1 MVVGIA
7 QFEIFMPFNHSLK
20 EKRQILRKLK
30 ERVFSKFSI
39 PVAEVGFQ
47 DKWQRASLGFSIVG
61 NDGKKI
67 ESLISKIFNFIE
79 ELQLGE
85 MNNEAREIL
94 FYENR

>member
-1 MVVGIA
+1 MVVGVA

-20 EKRQILRKLK
+20 EKRKILRKLK

-39 PVAEVGFQ
+39 PVAEVDFQ

-85 MNNEAREIL
+85 MSNEAREIL
-94 FYENR
+94 IYENR

>member
-1 MVVGIA
+1 MVVGVA

-39 PVAEVGFQ
+39 PVAEVDFQ

-67 ESLISKIFNFIE
+67 ESLISKILNFIE

-85 MNNEAREIL
+85 MSNEAREIL